1 MKLTAL
7 TRIIRLP
14 FDASKPDI
22 LPGQVF
28 SASDYAPDD
37 PIQRSIKLAI
47 KSGTVLI
54 DGRAPSDIDLPEP
67 VTIDLRRMGVEKSSV
82 TRETVGA

>member
-1 MKLTAL
+1 MILTAL

-14 FDASKPDI
+14 YDASKPDI

-28 SASDYAPDD
+28 RATDYAPDD

-54 DGRAPSDIDLPEP
+54 DGKAPSDIDLPAP
-67 VTIDLRRMGVEKSSV
+67 VTIDLSRHGVEKSSV